1 LDRPLPT
8 DRPSTPANDRPLVRN
23 DVKPE
28 VEKDSGLKTSPN
40 APDGR
45 DPEMVARANS
55 ARFPDDVKPS
65 DDARLTATVSAADR
79 ALRLTNHSDHDVVGG
94 NLWVNEMYVT
104 PVPSL
109 RPGESTTVLIN
120 QFFNHDGKMLPSLGE
135 SSKLQ
140 LESAGKLYN
149 VGLNPQR
156 DDASFNK

>member
-1 LDRPLPT
+1 MPPAE
-8 DRPSTPANDRPLVRN
+8 RPSAPADNDRPLVRN

-28 VEKDSGLKTSPN
+28 VANDAGQKTSPN

-45 DPEMVARANS
+45 DPEMVARANT
-55 ARFPDDVKPS
+55 ARYPDDLKPI
-65 DDARLTATVSAADR
+65 DDARLAAHVNAADHT
-79 ALRLTNHSDHDVVGG
+79 LRLVNHADHEILGG

-109 RPGESTTVLIN
+109 RPGESTTVQTK
-120 QFFNHDGKMLPSLGE
+120 QFFHHDGKMLPSLTE

-149 VGLNPQR
+149 VRLNPR
-156 DDASFNK
+156 DEAPELNK